1 MNLHAV
7 RLKSRKSLR
16 VLQDLACHL
25 HLLLREVVILP
36 SDEGIIMHDVTCN
49 GRVFTDI
56 GRIGYFLDFSMFS
69 GRKSSVFHHGG
80 LMISQCTFV
89 TAYLETYKPTID
101 KINRHEIL
109 WYCFEKFHT
118 IHDVEELRHSVD

>member
-16 VLQDLACHL
+16 VLQDLACRL
-25 HLLLREVVILP
+25 HLLLREVAILT

-49 GRVFTDI
+49 GRFFTDI

-69 GRKSSVFHHGG
+69 GRKSSVFHHGD
-80 LMISQCTFV
+80 LMI
-89 TAYLETYKPTID
+89 
-101 KINRHEIL
+101 
-109 WYCFEKFHT
+109 
-118 IHDVEELRHSVD
+118 